1 MSHFIG
7 ISYNLKSLNPNDS
20 NHLIQRDPKSYCYF
34 ENLNK
39 AKHYLCF
46 LIYDAVKFYI
56 HI

>member
-1 MSHFIG
+1 MI
-7 ISYNLKSLNPNDS
+7 
-20 NHLIQRDPKSYCYF
+20 HLIQRDPKSYCYF